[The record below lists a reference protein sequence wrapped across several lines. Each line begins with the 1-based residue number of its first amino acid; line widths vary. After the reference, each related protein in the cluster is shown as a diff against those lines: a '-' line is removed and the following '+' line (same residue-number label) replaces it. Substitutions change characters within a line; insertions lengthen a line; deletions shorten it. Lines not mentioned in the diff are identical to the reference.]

1 MIEGARVLSSGL
13 ARETPRWRG
22 GAGVIY
28 YAKGVQRHVELKN
41 KKHERFCQEYLIDL
55 NATQAYLRAGY
66 NSRNPSARASE
77 LRAKPSIS
85 ARIDRLLAERSART
99 GINQDRVVRE
109 LARIAFLDPTQLVD
123 LQDATVLES
132 ATEDDRAAIAG
143 VKVKEGSDWTER
155 EVRFVDKLK
164 ALELLGKHL
173 GMYQDNININSP
185 LPVIINDLSGAD
197 E

>member
-1 MIEGARVLSSGL
+1 
-13 ARETPRWRG
+13 
-22 GAGVIY
+22 
-28 YAKGVQRHVELKN
+28 
-41 KKHERFCQEYLIDL
+41 
-55 NATQAYLRAGY
+55 
-66 NSRNPSARASE
+66 
-77 LRAKPSIS
+77 
-85 ARIDRLLAERSART
+85 
-99 GINQDRVVRE
+99 
-109 LARIAFLDPTQLVD
+109 
-123 LQDATVLES
+123 VLES

>member
-1 MIEGARVLSSGL
+1 VERRGRCHLL
-13 ARETPRWRG
+13 CKG
-22 GAGVIY
+22 GA
-28 YAKGVQRHVELKN
+28 RHVELKN